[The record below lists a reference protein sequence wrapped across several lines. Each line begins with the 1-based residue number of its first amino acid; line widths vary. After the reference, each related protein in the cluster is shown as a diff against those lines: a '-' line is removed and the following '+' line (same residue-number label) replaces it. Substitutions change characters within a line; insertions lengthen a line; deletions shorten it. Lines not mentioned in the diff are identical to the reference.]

1 MAGKSLS
8 RSSGGIRTNTDSG
21 FLKLI
26 AITTMLIDHMGAALF
41 PQYFTMRI
49 IGRIAFP
56 IYAYCITLGCCHT
69 KNIALYAL
77 RVLLLAIISQPIYV
91 TAMGHQA
98 AGAFDWAA
106 NYYRIDLILE
116 HYYLVHP
123 NILFSLFLSI
133 LMIWTIRAKKFP
145 LTFLIFAFTWYIEG
159 SLDYGIEGII
169 LILLF
174 YCFREHALSS
184 LIWVAGFM
192 VWWGV
197 PQLQSGFV
205 WPWNITRLYAQFY
218 ALMALPFIY
227 IPMNTGLKIN
237 KYVFYAFYPGHLIL
251 IYILRY
257 FA

>member
-8 RSSGGIRTNTDSG
+8 VRTNTDSG
-21 FLKLI
+21 LLKLV
-26 AITTMLIDHMGAALF
+26 AITSMVIDHLGASLF

-56 IYAYCITLGCCHT
+56 IFAYCISLGCCRT

-91 TAMGHQA
+91 TAMGHV
-98 AGAFDWAA
+98 AA
-106 NYYRIDLILE
+106 NTFVWKTCYYRIDLILE
-116 HYYLVHP
+116 HYYFVHP
-123 NILFSLFLSI
+123 NVLFTLFLSI
-133 LMIWTIRAKKFP
+133 LMIWTIRAKKYP
-145 LTFLIFAFTWYIEG
+145 LTFVVFAVTWYLRG

-174 YCFREHALSS
+174 YCFREHPLSS

-192 VWWGV
+192 VWWGT
-197 PQLQSGFV
+197 PQLRSGFV
-205 WPWNITRLYAQFY
+205 LPWNITRLYAQFY

-237 KYVFYAFYPGHLIL
+237 KYVFYAFYPAHLIL

>member
-8 RSSGGIRTNTDSG
+8 IRTNTDSG
-21 FLKLI
+21 LLKLV
-26 AITTMLIDHMGAALF
+26 AITSMVIDHLGASLF

-56 IYAYCITLGCCHT
+56 IFAYCITLGCCRT
-69 KNIALYAL
+69 KNIGLYAL
-77 RVLLLAIISQPIYV
+77 RVLLLAVISQPIYV
-91 TAMGHQA
+91 TAMGHVA
-98 AGAFDWAA
+98 ANTFVWRT
-106 NYYRIDLILE
+106 NYYRIDRILE

-123 NILFSLFLSI
+123 NILFTLFLSI
-133 LMIWTIRAKKFP
+133 LLIWTIRAKKFP
-145 LTFLIFAFTWYIEG
+145 LTFVIFALIWYIQD

-174 YCFREHALSS
+174 YCFREHPLSS
-184 LIWVAGFM
+184 LIWVAGFT

-197 PQLQSGFV
+197 PQLHYSFV
-205 WPWNITRLYAQFY
+205 LPWNITRLYAQFY

-237 KYVFYAFYPGHLIL
+237 KYVFYAFYPAHLIL